1 MTDVTPFEL
10 VDGHHHLW
18 DLTAVNYP
26 WLNATGVRRFF
37 GDPTPIQR
45 NYGVADL
52 RADAAPLRIIG
63 SVHIQVGCA
72 PGSEVEETR
81 FLERSAVHDGLP
93 TAIVAAADLLSPDLG
108 KMLQQHLTASSRVR
122 GIRQII
128 GREPSDDARTGCG
141 AVLNDT
147 RLLTA
152 LQHLADADLSF
163 DLQLTVPQMPAVV
176 RLLAQLPS
184 LRVALCHVGSPWDHS
199 PAGEASWRRGLADLS
214 ALPNVHCKLS
224 GLSMFNPKW
233 QETEFIDR
241 ISAAID
247 CFGVERCFFGSN
259 FPVDGLHRSYG
270 EIVDAT
276 RAAVRGFGADAEARI
291 FRDNARRFYRL

>member
-45 NYGVADL
+45 NYGADDL
-52 RADAAPLRIIG
+52 RADAAPVRIIG

-72 PGSEVEETR
+72 PGSEVDETR

-93 TAIVAAADLLSPDLG
+93 TAIVAAADLLSADLG
-108 KMLQQHLTASSRVR
+108 AVLQQHLTTSNRVR

-141 AVLNDT
+141 AVLDDP
-147 RLLTA
+147 RLLTG
-152 LQHLADADLSF
+152 LQTLADADLSF
-163 DLQLTVPQMPAVV
+163 DLQLTVPQMPAVA
-176 RLLAQLPS
+176 RLLTQLPQ
-184 LRVALCHVGSPWDHS
+184 LRVALCHVGSPWDPT
-199 PAGEASWRRGLADLS
+199 PAGEAAWRRGLQDLS
-214 ALPNVHCKLS
+214 ALPGVHCKLS
-224 GLSMFNPKW
+224 GLSMFNPQW
-233 QETEFIDR
+233 QQAAFIER
-241 ISAAID
+241 ICAAID

-259 FPVDGLHRSYG
+259 FPVDGLHRRYG

-276 RAAVRGFGADAEARI
+276 RAAVRSFDAAAEARV
-291 FRDNARRFYRL
+291 FRENARAFYRL